1 MTHNSH
7 KSERKK
13 VECNISGE
21 ANILIPPDGKDRE
34 GRGEGRRWGTE
45 NTFQQHF
52 KGQHFLASWS
62 ADTRLLLSLGGT
74 KEKYLTS
81 KISLIICQTS
91 TFVIYF

>member
-21 ANILIPPDGKDRE
+21 ANILIPPAGKDRE
-34 GRGEGRRWGTE
+34 GRGEGGGETE

-81 KISLIICQTS
+81 KISLIICQT
-91 TFVIYF
+91 FVIYF